1 MKRIFFLFLIMTSM
15 TVVAQ
20 ESIPQDTTLYLNG
33 RKIII
38 KEHDGKIKVKM
49 YEAKA
54 DNDTIENTQVFEGVY
69 LDGRSIERTTTVS
82 VPFVKK
88 KKGYYRF
95 DPHYPAIYF
104 GFNKLAS
111 NTFQYSAKVPQL
123 GSKSWEW
130 GINLFNTGV
139 AITRNNHWGLT
150 TTLGLAR
157 IVYKLDDNYG
167 FEKVDGITC
176 LLYTSPSPRD

>member
-54 DNDTIENTQVFEGVY
+54 DNDTI
-69 LDGRSIERTTTVS
+69 VS
-82 VPFVKK
+82 DVRDVRVARDVPLPFVRAKK
-88 KKGYYRF
+88 CRCCVK
-95 DPHYPAIYF
+95 
-104 GFNKLAS
+104 
-111 NTFQYSAKVPQL
+111 
-123 GSKSWEW
+123 
-130 GINLFNTGV
+130 
-139 AITRNNHWGLT
+139 
-150 TTLGLAR
+150 
-157 IVYKLDDNYG
+157 
-167 FEKVDGITC
+167 
-176 LLYTSPSPRD
+176 

>member
-54 DNDTIENTQVFEGVY
+54 EQ
-69 LDGRSIERTTTVS
+69 
-82 VPFVKK
+82 
-88 KKGYYRF
+88 
-95 DPHYPAIYF
+95 
-104 GFNKLAS
+104 
-111 NTFQYSAKVPQL
+111 
-123 GSKSWEW
+123 
-130 GINLFNTGV
+130 
-139 AITRNNHWGLT
+139 
-150 TTLGLAR
+150 
-157 IVYKLDDNYG
+157 
-167 FEKVDGITC
+167 
-176 LLYTSPSPRD
+176 

>member
-54 DNDTIENTQVFEGVY
+54 DNIWTAAALNEPQRFPY
-69 LDGRSIERTTTVS
+69 LS
-82 VPFVKK
+82 
-88 KKGYYRF
+88 
-95 DPHYPAIYF
+95 
-104 GFNKLAS
+104 
-111 NTFQYSAKVPQL
+111 
-123 GSKSWEW
+123 
-130 GINLFNTGV
+130 
-139 AITRNNHWGLT
+139 
-150 TTLGLAR
+150 
-157 IVYKLDDNYG
+157 
-167 FEKVDGITC
+167 
-176 LLYTSPSPRD
+176 

>member
-1 MKRIFFLFLIMTSM
+1 MKRILFLFLIMASM

-33 RKIII
+33 RKVVI
-38 KEHDGKIKVKM
+38 KERDGKIKVKM

-54 DNDTIENTQVFEGVY
+54 ENDTIENTQVFEGVY

-95 DPHYPAIYF
+95 DPHYPAIYSVLTSWQTVRS
-104 GFNKLAS
+104 NILPKYHNLALS
-111 NTFQYSAKVPQL
+111 L
-123 GSKSWEW
+123 GNGELICS
-130 GINLFNTGV
+130 IP
-139 AITRNNHWGLT
+139 A
-150 TTLGLAR
+150 
-157 IVYKLDDNYG
+157 
-167 FEKVDGITC
+167 
-176 LLYTSPSPRD
+176 

>member
-54 DNDTIENTQVFEGVY
+54 DNDTIENTQVFIWTAAALNEPQRFPY
-69 LDGRSIERTTTVS
+69 LS
-82 VPFVKK
+82 
-88 KKGYYRF
+88 
-95 DPHYPAIYF
+95 
-104 GFNKLAS
+104 
-111 NTFQYSAKVPQL
+111 
-123 GSKSWEW
+123 
-130 GINLFNTGV
+130 
-139 AITRNNHWGLT
+139 
-150 TTLGLAR
+150 
-157 IVYKLDDNYG
+157 
-167 FEKVDGITC
+167 
-176 LLYTSPSPRD
+176 

>member
-1 MKRIFFLFLIMTSM
+1 MKRILFLFLIVASM

-33 RKIII
+33 RKVVI

-54 DNDTIENTQVFEGVY
+54 ENDTIENTQVFEGVY

-88 KKGYYRF
+88 RKATIALIALPCYLLRF
-95 DPHYPAIYF
+95 
-104 GFNKLAS
+104 
-111 NTFQYSAKVPQL
+111 QQ
-123 GSKSWEW
+123 
-130 GINLFNTGV
+130 TGKQHIPIFCQST
-139 AITRNNHWGLT
+139 ATWL
-150 TTLGLAR
+150 
-157 IVYKLDDNYG
+157 
-167 FEKVDGITC
+167 
-176 LLYTSPSPRD
+176 

>member
-88 KKGYYRF
+88 KK
-95 DPHYPAIYF
+95 
-104 GFNKLAS
+104 
-111 NTFQYSAKVPQL
+111 
-123 GSKSWEW
+123 
-130 GINLFNTGV
+130 
-139 AITRNNHWGLT
+139 AITALILT
-150 TTLGLAR
+150 TLPSISALTNWQAIHFSTLLKYLNLAR
-157 IVYKLDDNYG
+157 NPGNGVSI
-167 FEKVDGITC
+167 C
-176 LLYTSPSPRD
+176 LIPELP

>member
-54 DNDTIENTQVFEGVY
+54 DNDTIENTRY
-69 LDGRSIERTTTVS
+69 LKVCIWTVAALNE
-82 VPFVKK
+82 PQ
-88 KKGYYRF
+88 RF
-95 DPHYPAIYF
+95 PY
-104 GFNKLAS
+104 LS
-111 NTFQYSAKVPQL
+111 
-123 GSKSWEW
+123 
-130 GINLFNTGV
+130 
-139 AITRNNHWGLT
+139 
-150 TTLGLAR
+150 
-157 IVYKLDDNYG
+157 
-167 FEKVDGITC
+167 
-176 LLYTSPSPRD
+176 

>member
-20 ESIPQDTTLYLNG
+20 ESIPQDTTPYLNG

-69 LDGRSIERTTTVS
+69 LDGRSIERTTTFS

-88 KKGYYRF
+88 KKGF
-95 DPHYPAIYF
+95 PEGGA
-104 GFNKLAS
+104 
-111 NTFQYSAKVPQL
+111 
-123 GSKSWEW
+123 
-130 GINLFNTGV
+130 
-139 AITRNNHWGLT
+139 
-150 TTLGLAR
+150 
-157 IVYKLDDNYG
+157 
-167 FEKVDGITC
+167 
-176 LLYTSPSPRD
+176 

>member
-95 DPHYPAIYF
+95 DPHYSAIYF
-104 GFNKLAS
+104 GFNW
-111 NTFQYSAKVPQL
+111 Q
-123 GSKSWEW
+123 
-130 GINLFNTGV
+130 
-139 AITRNNHWGLT
+139 AIHFS
-150 TTLGLAR
+150 TLPKYLNLAR
-157 IVYKLDDNYG
+157 NPGNGVSI
-167 FEKVDGITC
+167 C
-176 LLYTSPSPRD
+176 LIPELP